1 MPKTMLQQIKLT
13 PRYNSRI
20 RLIISAVGFV
30 IVAGGF
36 SAYGLYAY
44 HPKLVTISDPITS
57 SPTASKKI
65 PGTAP
70 AKTTLSAAP
79 TTPIASTVRSA
90 PSPDPSA
97 VVTPSSSSDVPSLMP
112 TSSQSSTT
120 SYQSTNW
127 AGYLA
132 NSGNFTSV
140 SGTWVA
146 PNPTATSSSVE
157 SGDGT
162 WVGIGGVTSSDLI
175 QVGTANT
182 VSSSGVV
189 STTGF
194 YELLP
199 AGAQATPALTIHPG
213 DTLSASIIRTA
224 LTQWTISMTNV
235 TSGQT
240 FSTSVTY
247 SSSLSSAEWIQED
260 PSYQNGDLV
269 LLDNFGTV
277 RFSNVTTTSNGTTM
291 SASAIGASAITMIG
305 QGGTAGHGGRPG
317 ALSGDSF
324 AVSYY

>member
-1 MPKTMLQQIKLT
+1 MPKIMLQHMKRT
-13 PRYNSRI
+13 PRYISRI
-20 RLIISAVGFV
+20 SLIIFAVGFA

-57 SPTASKKI
+57 QPTASKKI
-65 PGTAP
+65 TGTAP
-70 AKTTLSAAP
+70 ATTTLSAAP
-79 TTPIASTVRSA
+79 TTPIASTVAATPTPA
-90 PSPDPSA
+90 PVA
-97 VVTPSSSSDVPSLMP
+97 VVTPSSSSDVPSLKP

-132 NSGNFTSV
+132 NGGNFTSV
-140 SGTWVA
+140 SGSWIA

-213 DTLSASIIRTA
+213 DTLSASIMQTS

-235 TSGQT
+235 TNGQT

-260 PSYQNGDLV
+260 PSYQNGNLV

-277 RFSNVTTTSNGTTM
+277 RFNNATTTINGTTM

-305 QGGTAGHGGRPG
+305 QGGATGHGGRPG
-317 ALSGDSF
+317 TLNGGSF